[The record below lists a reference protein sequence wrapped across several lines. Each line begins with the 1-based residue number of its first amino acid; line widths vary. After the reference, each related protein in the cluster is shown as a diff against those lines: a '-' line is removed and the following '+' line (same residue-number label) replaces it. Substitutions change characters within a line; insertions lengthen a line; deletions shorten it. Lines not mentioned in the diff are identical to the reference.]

1 MNRDDRPVLTCSFCE
16 KTQGEVWRLV
26 AGEKAHI
33 CDECADLCFDI
44 FSEETIGKLVTKQLR
59 KGRVCAF
66 DVRATTL
73 AEKAQRFAFSCDRA
87 VNLPRPVA
95 EKARALADEIGLFVS
110 SKAGSRA
117 VLSQYATGIM
127 TVARHFATACD
138 ALELPGEL
146 AQRARTLADE
156 IEETFSPVRR

>member
-1 MNRDDRPVLTCSFCE
+1 MNRDDRSVLTCSFCE
-16 KTQGEVWRLV
+16 KTQGEVWRLI
-26 AGEKAHI
+26 AGKKAHI
-33 CDECADLCFDI
+33 CDECADLCFEI
-44 FSEETIGKLVTKQLR
+44 ISEKTISKLVKEQVR
-59 KGRVCAF
+59 AGRVCVF

-87 VNLPRPVA
+87 VSLPRPIA

-127 TVARHFATACD
+127 TLARYFATACD
-138 ALELPGEL
+138 ALELPGDL

-156 IEETFSPVRR
+156 I